1 MKNRLI
7 GNYATT
13 ILGVLMCGS
22 AVVMYYLTKPIE
34 ECAILFGWGLTFLRS
49 KDSLIGLTSAEE
61 EEN

>member
-13 ILGVLMCGS
+13 ILGVLMCAS
-22 AVVMYYLTKPIE
+22 AVVMYYIEKPME

-49 KDSLIGLTSAEE
+49 KDSLIGLSSKED
-61 EEN
+61 